1 MRIFCA
7 PRTPI
12 VEPSIDLRSNWG
24 SNQQRADN
32 ISYFSIGTSFTVQD
46 DLTILLHPT
55 RTEAVVGGRK
65 IVVTRKTRTLSGPL
79 VKLQQQIAEMS
90 EEGFRA
96 TAYPFFSKGRNR
108 IKVEAK
114 SGRVHGRHIWK
125 KTRIVD
131 TEVEAIAYL
140 SEVKSQNSFYLKRTE
155 QQVMVSDPRVSRSF
169 ATTAR
174 D

>member
-1 MRIFCA
+1 VIPLFLLNYSIVRQFGA

-12 VEPSIDLRSNWG
+12 VEPSIDLRSNLV
-24 SNQQRADN
+24 STPQPIDN
-32 ISYFSIGTSFTVQD
+32 ISYFSFGSSFAVQD

-79 VKLQQQIAEMS
+79 AKLRQKIAEMT

-114 SGRVHGRHIWK
+114 SGRVHGKYVWK
-125 KTRIVD
+125 RTRIVD
-131 TEVEAIAYL
+131 TEAEAIAYL
-140 SEVKSQNSFYLKRTE
+140 SEIKKLV
-155 QQVMVSDPRVSRSF
+155 
-169 ATTAR
+169 
-174 D
+174 